1 MGLWWLFA
9 VPILPFF
16 YLSGLQDYCHYWLE
30 PRDPVLVF
38 KTLILQFYLPAIDV
52 LTDFWTGASFFR
64 SCHVLF
70 GWYTISVTFLPFFGK
85 LLSEIT
91 QILQIKRKQAN
102 LFNAMW
108 KFLIRDKL
116 KQALAQLP
124 FIQPGV
130 TLGQIRQLSRLSS
143 EDVEAEKILFRMA
156 SDMVWEPFLEA
167 GPQFTLQLLIVWQTG
182 EVTSIQCVMMPVS
195 CFTLCWAAAS
205 TFFNSRVDHGI
216 ASPPILSNLIITAIV
231 SLLVIPRILYFSIMA
246 YLSGYWAAITIVST
260 FAVVR
265 IALKLFSVKEPKP
278 KMKYDRDK
286 DEYLPKPCKGCKPI
300 MNEIRLKSTFLSVFA
315 PTVVGFKKSKILL
328 VSSVASITALLFS
341 LGSLWLYLSFGNWE
355 HADRPTF
362 QSLSCSLEKPCLKCP
377 LNETDVLLC
386 SKASGP
392 TEHNISK
399 QIIQYSW
406 RCGIKI
412 CKPQCNNGEPND
424 TLVFGWFPALFCFM
438 VLSVGFSFILEY
450 MTDFIWLEKWIPLK
464 HNILLSL
471 AIELEEQ
478 KEADNETSKKKER
491 ILWRNYIEDAEGE
504 SKLCRY
510 VSNGQNVDQ
519 AIITAQRKGFSRIN
533 FVTATVDEMIHV
545 LRYPSRHTNALESP
559 HTRALE
565 SPHTK
570 ALESHQTGNIT
581 KDIYGDKESE
591 KMFPLLDASKIGD
604 VKQAYKL
611 LEGDVEIDAKCP
623 VTGNTALMFAA
634 EKGDKALVE
643 LLLMEQTKLFLV
655 NNRGF
660 SALTLAHEKGH
671 TTIVNTICTRL
682 EETKELDAQMFL
694 ASEKGDLATVLAL
707 LSFDTNLCFVI
718 DEIHK
723 KSSLH
728 FAAEN
733 GHFKVGRYLCEMMRL
748 KPQEIMKKN
757 KYGMNYIHSTCLGGS
772 LDLLRLLLPL
782 FEKMNRNDIAETD
795 VDGRTALWLA
805 ARKGH
810 LEIVRELLP
819 MFFSIDPQ
827 SIIARKSANGSNA
840 LMAAARWGYTEIV
853 RELLPVFRKINPSSL
868 FDTYHSCA
876 DAGKNVISITEVEN
890 HVETKQV
897 IEDFMRSNNLLH
909 PGQCRSYRNDLVDIN
924 QNQVHSG
931 MKTYGYSI
939 TTCV

>member
-1 MGLWWLFA
+1 M
-9 VPILPFF
+9 
-16 YLSGLQDYCHYWLE
+16 
-30 PRDPVLVF
+30 LVF

-102 LFNAMW
+102 LFSAMW

-328 VSSVASITALLFS
+328 VSSVASITALLCS

-782 FEKMNRNDIAETD
+782 FEKMNRNAIAETD